1 MMATGRVPFARLDL
15 SSRLV
20 PSLAVLALLAG
31 CTPTPS
37 VDATPP
43 RPRPAPPVETP
54 AQPSQAELR
63 KARAERNRAANAA
76 ATKAAYTASP
86 TSQSQRDF
94 YASAEAGLLARGRLR
109 RDQVPMD
116 APLDA
121 DSLTR
126 NFIQIALRDEYS
138 RNGSGLV
145 AQSDVAPL
153 RRWQQPVA
161 MQLEFG
167 ASTDSALRSGFR
179 TDIAEFANRLSA
191 ATRHPVSL
199 TASGGN
205 FLILILNDDE
215 RRQIGPRLA
224 QLVPGMPAQD
234 IAIIE
239 SLNEQNYCTVFAY
252 SQGDSPEY
260 ARAVAL
266 IRAELPPL
274 LRLSCIHEEL
284 AQGMGLSND
293 SPTARP
299 SIFNDDEE
307 FALLTRHDELL
318 LQILYDPRLRPG
330 MSEAEAAPI
339 VRKIATE
346 LLGKAT

>member
-1 MMATGRVPFARLDL
+1 MMVTGRVPIARRDL

-20 PSLAVLALLAG
+20 PSLAVMALLAG
-31 CTPTPS
+31 CSPVPP

-43 RPRPAPPVETP
+43 QPRPAPPAEAA

-63 KARAERNRAANAA
+63 KARAERNRAANVA

-116 APLDA
+116 APLDV
-121 DSLTR
+121 DSLTHD
-126 NFIQIALRDEYS
+126 FIQIALRDEYS
-138 RNGSGLV
+138 RNGTGLV
-145 AQSDVAPL
+145 AQGDVAPL
-153 RRWQQPVA
+153 RRWQVPVT

-167 ASTDSALRSGFR
+167 ASADSALRSGFR
-179 TDIAEFANRLSA
+179 TDIAEFASRLAA
-191 ATRHPVSL
+191 ATGHSVSL

-205 FLILILNDDE
+205 FLVLILNDDE

-234 IAIIE
+234 ISIIE
-239 SLNEQNYCTVFAY
+239 SLDEQNYCTVFAY
-252 SQGDSPEY
+252 SHGDSPEY

-266 IRAELPPL
+266 IRAELPP
-274 LRLSCIHEEL
+274 
-284 AQGMGLSND
+284 
-293 SPTARP
+293 
-299 SIFNDDEE
+299 
-307 FALLTRHDELL
+307 HDELL

-346 LLGKAT
+346 LLGKAI